1 MSKLLKKINNGEVY
15 FIAEM
20 SGNHGGSVEKAMEIV
35 RSVAETGADC
45 LKLQT
50 YTADTI
56 TIDCD
61 SPDFQT
67 TPGSLWEGRTLYD
80 LYEEAYTPWEWQKKI
95 KDECERLCL
104 DFISSVFDPTSVDFL
119 ESIGCEMYKIASP
132 ELIDIPLIKYAA
144 RLGKPMVISCGM
156 GTAEEIQE
164 AVDACR
170 SVGNDKIVLL
180 KCTSEY
186 PAVYEDMNIATMAD
200 MRERFG
206 CAVGLSDHSMGWGVD
221 VAAATLGAS
230 VIEKHYCLSRDEKTV
245 DSDFSMEP
253 EEFKAMIRDVRRA
266 KASIGKVTYERS
278 EREAKKVNAR
288 RSLYA
293 VKNISVGEAFTNE
306 NVRSIRPGHGLAP
319 KHLDELLGKTAKRNI
334 NFGERIVEGDLD
346 NKGLEE

>member
-1 MSKLLKKINNGEVY
+1 MRLFEKIDNGDVY

-20 SGNHGGSVEKAMEIV
+20 SGNHGGSLEKALEIV

-61 SPDFQT
+61 TPDFQT
-67 TPGSLWEGRTLYD
+67 TPGGLWEGRTLYD
-80 LYEEAYTPWEWQKKI
+80 LYEEAHTPWAWQKEI
-95 KDECERLCL
+95 KDECERLGL

-132 ELIDIPLIKYAA
+132 ELIDTPLIKYAA
-144 RLGKPMVISCGM
+144 RTGKPMVISCGM
-156 GTAEEIQE
+156 GTADEIQE
-164 AVDACR
+164 AVDACH
-170 SVGNDKIVLL
+170 SVGNDQVVLL

-230 VIEKHYCLSRDEKTV
+230 VIEKHYCLSREEKTV

-253 EEFKAMIRDVRRA
+253 EEFKAMIRDIRRA
-266 KASIGKVTYERS
+266 KVSIGKVTYDRT
-278 EREAKKVNAR
+278 EREANKVNSR
-288 RSLYA
+288 RSIYA
-293 VKNISVGEAFTNE
+293 VKDIAIGEVFSAE
-306 NVRSIRPGHGLAP
+306 NVRSIRPGYGLAP
-319 KHLDELLGKTAKRNI
+319 KHLSELLGKTAKRNI
-334 NFGERIVEGDLD
+334 KFGERITEKDLVS
-346 NKGLEE
+346 N

>member
-1 MSKLLKKINNGEVY
+1 MRLFETIDRGEVY

-35 RSVAETGADC
+35 RSAAEAGADC

-67 TPGSLWEGRTLYD
+67 TPGGLWEGRTLYD
-80 LYEEAYTPWEWQKKI
+80 LYEEAHTPWAWQAEI
-95 KDECERLCL
+95 KEECERLGM
-104 DFISSVFDPTSVDFL
+104 DFLSSVFDPTSVDFL

-132 ELIDIPLIKYAA
+132 ELVDVPLIRYTASK
-144 RLGKPMVISCGM
+144 GKPMVISCGM
-156 GTAEEIQE
+156 GSAEEIAD
-164 AVDACR
+164 AVEACR
-170 SVGNDKIVLL
+170 SVGNDQIVLL

-186 PAVYEDMNIATMAD
+186 PAVYEDMNIATITD

-230 VIEKHYCLSRDEKTV
+230 VIEKHYCISREQKTV
-245 DSDFSMEP
+245 DSEFSMEP
-253 EEFKAMIRDVRRA
+253 EEFSSMIRDVRRA
-266 KASIGKVTYERS
+266 KASIGHVTYERT
-278 EREAKKVNAR
+278 EKEEKGLTGR

-293 VKNISVGEAFTNE
+293 VKDIAAGEKFTNE
-306 NVRSIRPGHGLAP
+306 NVRSIRPAYGIAP
-319 KHLDELLGKTAKRNI
+319 KHLDELLGREAKRAI
-334 NFGERIVEGDLD
+334 KFGEPITEADL
-346 NKGLEE
+346 